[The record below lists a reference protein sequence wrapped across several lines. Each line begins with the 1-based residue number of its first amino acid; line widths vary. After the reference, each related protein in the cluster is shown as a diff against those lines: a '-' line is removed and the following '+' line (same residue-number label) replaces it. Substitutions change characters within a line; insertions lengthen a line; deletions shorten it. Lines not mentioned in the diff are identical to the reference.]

1 MRSQRKI
8 QVTKRPDDRSPNW
21 YLRYWEPDPR
31 TGKLRERWVSTS
43 TTVRKVA
50 EQRRRELEQRL
61 GATENPPAR
70 GVSWDEFAA
79 TYNRLQLSR
88 KPPTTAHAYR
98 SSLETFAAVA
108 QPQEL
113 AAVTVA
119 SIEDFADQR
128 LRQGLAPATVNRDLR
143 HLKASMRWAARRG
156 MIDAAPD
163 FHGVFVREVRTP
175 PTTVPEEHFLA
186 MVRATETP
194 TTPFV
199 RRSGEWWRT
208 FLYVSYYLGLRR
220 GETLALTWEDV
231 RLENREL
238 RVKAPTSKGRKD
250 RVLPLSEGLL
260 QVLTDWRTACSPAN
274 SQQLVLAWPLDTM
287 GPFYDEWRT
296 LLAAADLPDSVH
308 YTPKDFRSTCAS
320 ALIASNVPTVVVKDF
335 LGHASV
341 ATTVSYYI
349 NTEPALRAIAEVRP
363 VKFSSAEGESE

>member
-1 MRSQRKI
+1 MRPQRKI
-8 QVTKRPDDRSPNW
+8 QVIKRPDDRSPNW
-21 YLRYWEPDPR
+21 YLRYWEPDPAG
-31 TGKLRERWVSTS
+31 GKLRERWKSMG

-50 EQRRRELEQRL
+50 EQRRRELERQL
-61 GATENPPAR
+61 EATENPPTR
-70 GVSWDEFAA
+70 GVSWEEFTA

-88 KPPTTAHAYR
+88 KPLTTAHAYR

-113 AAVTVA
+113 AAVNVA

-156 MIDAAPD
+156 LIEEAPD

-175 PTTVPEEHFLA
+175 PTNVPEEHFLA

-194 TTPFV
+194 ATPLV
-199 RRSGEWWRT
+199 RLPGEWWRT
-208 FLYVSYYLGLRR
+208 FLYVSYYLGLRC
-220 GETLALTWEDV
+220 GESLALTWEDI

-238 RVKAPTSKGRKD
+238 RVKASSSKGRKE

-260 QVLTDWRTACSPAN
+260 QVLTDWRTSSAPASP
-274 SQQLVLAWPLDTM
+274 QQHVLAWPLDTM
-287 GPFYDEWRT
+287 GPFYEEWRV
-296 LLAAADLPDSVH
+296 LLAAAHLPDEAH

-341 ATTVSYYI
+341 TTTAGYYI
-349 NTEPALRAIAEVRP
+349 NTEPALRAVADVRP
-363 VKFSSAEGESE
+363 VKFSSADGESE